1 MDQTI
6 INWIVAAFGALIGFF
21 LNVVWGALKDLQIA
35 DKDLTEKVASIE
47 VLVAGDYV
55 RKDDVQEISKAIFA
69 KLDRIEDKLDHKMD
83 KK

>member
-35 DKDLTEKVASIE
+35 DKELTEKVASIE